1 MKKTYKIKVMR
12 RAWLEIS
19 ADSSLSQQEIYDLA
33 KEKVTKGKVKW
44 EDPSFNIIDIA
55 IDDSV
60 DAGVKT
66 KIALLDAIDP
76 LTNKIKES

>member
-1 MKKTYKIKVMR
+1 MR